1 MQTLDRAKLILKAQV
16 SDLLT
21 KLEDGQ
27 KTRQLALEE
36 MRDDIR
42 GIKSLVLSAIADL
55 KLIERQIEE
64 TDAEAEKWEERAVFA
79 LAKSEEDLARR
90 ALARK
95 HELARKAER
104 YREQLTT
111 QQGTIDT
118 LKSSLKS
125 LESKLEDMRF
135 DAARLDVQENLPRQ
149 ATLGPTSSSNHVIG
163 DSAFDAYD
171 RMVEQ
176 VRDLEAHAEAF
187 DELMQ
192 GDKLEQEF
200 HTLERQNEVDKDL
213 AALKSKLSAG
223 E

>member
-213 AALKSKLSAG
+213 AALKSKLSAS

>member
-64 TDAEAEKWEERAVFA
+64 TDAEAETWEERAVFA

-118 LKSSLKS
+118 LKSSFKS

-135 DAARLDVQENLPRQ
+135 DAARLDIQENLPRQ

>member
-95 HELARKAER
+95 HELARKSER

-118 LKSSLKS
+118 LKSSFKS

-135 DAARLDVQENLPRQ
+135 DAARLDIQENLPRQ

>member
-1 MQTLDRAKLILKAQV
+1 MQTLDRAKLIVRAQV

-36 MRDDIR
+36 VRDDIR
-42 GIKSLVLSAIADL
+42 GIRSLVVNAIADL

-64 TDAEAEKWEERAVFA
+64 TDSEAEMWEERAAFA
-79 LAKSEEDLARR
+79 LQKSEEDLARR
-90 ALARK
+90 ALSRK
-95 HELARKAER
+95 HELTRRAER
-104 YREQLTT
+104 YREQLAA
-111 QQGTIDT
+111 QRDTIDT

-125 LESKLEDMRF
+125 LELKLDEMRF
-135 DAARLDVQENLPRQ
+135 DTARMDVEEKLTRQ
-149 ATLGPTSSSNHVIG
+149 STLGATSASNFVTG
-163 DSAFDAYD
+163 SSAFDAYD

-200 HTLERQNEVDKDL
+200 HALERKNDVDKDL
-213 AALKSKLSAG
+213 AALKSKLS
-223 E
+223 EE

>member
-125 LESKLEDMRF
+125 LESKLENMRF

>member
-118 LKSSLKS
+118 LKSSFKS

-135 DAARLDVQENLPRQ
+135 DAARLDIQENLPRQ

>member
-95 HELARKAER
+95 HELARKSER
-104 YREQLTT
+104 YREQLIT

-118 LKSSLKS
+118 LKSSFKS

-135 DAARLDVQENLPRQ
+135 DAARLDIQENLPRQ

>member
-36 MRDDIR
+36 MRDDVR
-42 GIKSLVLSAIADL
+42 WIKSLVLSAIADL

-95 HELARKAER
+95 HELARKSER

-118 LKSSLKS
+118 LKSSFKS

-135 DAARLDVQENLPRQ
+135 DAARLDIQENLPRQ

>member
-1 MQTLDRAKLILKAQV
+1 MQTLDRAKLILKSQV